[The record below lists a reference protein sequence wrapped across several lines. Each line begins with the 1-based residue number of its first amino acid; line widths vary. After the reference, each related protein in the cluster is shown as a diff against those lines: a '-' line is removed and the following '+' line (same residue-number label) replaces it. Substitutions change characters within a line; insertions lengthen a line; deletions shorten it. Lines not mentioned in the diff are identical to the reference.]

1 MKLVLMKRTKSK
13 YFITTIP
20 ENFQIL
26 SRFPDEFT
34 FVTFF
39 TEIGF
44 DSPAKLY
51 AFVMDC
57 IILNFRLNL
66 KILKS

>member
-26 SRFPDEFT
+26 FPFPDEFT

-51 AFVMDC
+51 HTKFLLESL
-57 IILNFRLNL
+57 I
-66 KILKS
+66 

>member
-1 MKLVLMKRTKSK
+1 MNEIGFNEKNKVKI
-13 YFITTIP
+13 FITTIP
-20 ENFQIL
+20 ENFQFF

-39 TEIGF
+39 TKIGF

-51 AFVMDC
+51 HTKF
-57 IILNFRLNL
+57 L
-66 KILKS
+66 LKSLIK